1 MDRSD
6 SRVVRLA
13 VIASAIVALVM
24 AASAT
29 SYGQPGPS
37 FGGPSCTA
45 PPAPQADQWPRAGTV
60 DLGAT
65 VSTTPVTFTGA
76 LLLGDSHRNGLG
88 LVSVGPTSLNGGAV
102 AGTDPFTYTARA
114 GFVGAD
120 AFTYQIADGAGES
133 TVGLVKV
140 TVRLQ

>member
-65 VSTTPVTFTGA
+65 VSATPVTFTGA
-76 LLLGDSHRNGLG
+76 LLLGDSHGNGLR
-88 LVSVGPTSLNGGAV
+88 LVSVGRTSLNGGVMLRQSWICNQVAAV
-102 AGTDPFTYTARA
+102 PFPQPLLMLLYRP
-114 GFVGAD
+114 
-120 AFTYQIADGAGES
+120 
-133 TVGLVKV
+133 LK
-140 TVRLQ
+140 R